1 MKSKIQALTIV
12 TMIRVEFPDKYNRQS
27 EAEID
32 VMVNTWHECLEPYP
46 FEMVREALINNF
58 KSSNW
63 QPRISNI
70 VEQLDKILGIEN
82 ISSEES
88 FERLYILVS
97 RYGSD
102 KIGYEKACKIFTEVE
117 SRAIT
122 FENWKEWG
130 QSDPNNITTLKAQY
144 RSKYGTKQEE
154 VKHNRLS
161 NLDSKNILEMM
172 NKNKLIE

>member
-1 MKSKIQALTIV
+1 MTKSETVQIV
-12 TMIRVEFPDKYNRQS
+12 TMIRVEFPDKYSRQTLIEKEMMIS
-27 EAEID
+27 
-32 VMVNTWHECLEPYP
+32 NWFECLKVYPY
-46 FEMVREALINNF
+46 EIVRQAILSNF
-58 KSSNW
+58 KVSQW

-102 KIGYEKACKIFTEVE
+102 KYGYEKVCKIFTEVE
-117 SRAIT
+117 RRAIT

-161 NLDSKNILEMM
+161 NLDSQNILEMIT
-172 NKNKLIE
+172 KRKLLK

>member
-1 MKSKIQALTIV
+1 
-12 TMIRVEFPDKYNRQS
+12 MIRVEFPDKYGRQTLIEKEMMIS
-27 EAEID
+27 NWFD
-32 VMVNTWHECLEPYP
+32 CLKVYPY
-46 FEMVREALINNF
+46 EMVRQAILSNF
-58 KSSNW
+58 KVSHW

-88 FERLYILVS
+88 FEKVYRLVS
-97 RYGSD
+97 SYGSD
-102 KIGYEKACKIFTEVE
+102 LYGYEKACKVFTEIE
-117 SRAIT
+117 RRAIT
-122 FENWKEWG
+122 QENWKEWG

-161 NLDSKNILEMM
+161 NLDSQNILAMI
-172 NKNKLIE
+172 NKNKLID